1 VYGLVTM
8 VAATWPEPA
17 GEPTDPGLA
26 PPPPPAGRAAPSLGP
41 FAELLGQP
49 YQRLKVAVLRELA
62 TLPTPSWPL
71 ADAER
76 ALTWLEPATAHRLLG
91 ELRSDGLLVEADGP
105 GGSRS
110 PERPDAWRL
119 SDEGQLVAAV
129 CAVLATPRIA
139 PERAVKV
146 LGAVMALAGAAGV
159 DDQAAFAPF
168 VAATAVLERDHAA
181 LVRRI
186 GEGAD
191 DALQAAAGLAAAH
204 LADMAEL
211 ARLAEQAGAGH
222 QAERQRA
229 ATVSGRLQALV
240 DEVAAASAPGQAAT
254 GPPRDGWAP
263 TAAELRTVVAAT
275 DLATLAGLV
284 AGRRRLPPAV
294 PPVRAGAALA
304 ALDEHLGRPE
314 PVVVPL
320 PEPALL
326 PIESPEVV
334 PDFVL
339 LAADVM
345 TWLAGLGDT
354 DLARWVVGGTWAE
367 ATARMAAV
375 VEAWSRWGPAGDGSL
390 AADLDPQPRYEVVGH
405 DEVGIVS
412 WTGVRAPRDPA
423 ERSEDPPE
431 GPGEPHGGAPVDRGA
446 PRAPARAWAGG
457 EERAS

>member
-17 GEPTDPGLA
+17 GEPTDPGQA
-26 PPPPPAGRAAPSLGP
+26 SHASPAGRAAPSLGP
-41 FAELLGQP
+41 FAELLGHP

-62 TLPTPSWPL
+62 ALPTPSWQL

-76 ALTWLEPATAHRLLG
+76 ALTWLEPATAVRLLG
-91 ELRSDGLLVEADGP
+91 ELRADGLLVEADDP
-105 GGSRS
+105 GGSRP
-110 PERPDAWRL
+110 PERAGAWRL

-139 PERAVKV
+139 PERALKV
-146 LGAVMALAGAAGV
+146 LGAALALASAAGV
-159 DDQAAFAPF
+159 DDRAAFAPF
-168 VAATAVLERDHAA
+168 VAATAVLERDHAN

-191 DALQAAAGLAAAH
+191 DALQAAAGLAAVH

-211 ARLAEQAGAGH
+211 AEQVGPGH
-222 QAERQRA
+222 EAERHRA
-229 ATVSGRLQALV
+229 ATVTGRLQALV
-240 DEVAAASAPGQAAT
+240 DETTNAQRAGGDDAEAAAGRGT
-254 GPPRDGWAP
+254 VAP

-275 DLATLAGLV
+275 DTATLAGLV
-284 AGRRRLPPAV
+284 AGRTQLRPAV
-294 PPVRAGAALA
+294 PAGRAGAALA

-320 PEPALL
+320 PEPVLL

-354 DLARWVVGGTWAE
+354 DLGRWVVGGTWAE
-367 ATARMAAV
+367 ATARMAAA

-390 AADLDPQPRYEVVGH
+390 AADLDPQPRFEVVGH

-412 WTGVRAPRDPA
+412 WTGVRAPRAPG
-423 ERSEDPPE
+423 ERSGD
-431 GPGEPHGGAPVDRGA
+431 PGEGDAEA
-446 PRAPARAWAGG
+446 PRTPARAWAGG

>member
-26 PPPPPAGRAAPSLGP
+26 LHASPPGRAAPSLGP
-41 FAELLGQP
+41 FAELLGHP

-62 TLPTPSWPL
+62 TLPTPSWRL

-76 ALTWLEPATAHRLLG
+76 ALTWLEPATATRLLG
-91 ELRSDGLLVEADGP
+91 ELKADGLLVEADDLAGT
-105 GGSRS
+105 
-110 PERPDAWRL
+110 RPRGRADAWRL

-129 CAVLATPRIA
+129 CAVLATPRV
-139 PERAVKV
+139 PPVRALKV
-146 LGAVMALAGAAGV
+146 LGAALALATAAGV
-159 DDQAAFAPF
+159 EDRAAFAPF
-168 VAATAVLERDHAA
+168 VAATAVLERDHAE

-186 GEGAD
+186 GAGDDGAL
-191 DALQAAAGLAAAH
+191 AAAAGLAAGH
-204 LADMAEL
+204 LADMAALTE
-211 ARLAEQAGAGH
+211 LAEQCGPGH
-222 QAERQRA
+222 EAERRRA
-229 ATVSGRLQALV
+229 AAVAGRLRALV
-240 DEVAAASAPGQAAT
+240 DELNGQQGGGDAATAAPGLEAKVLT
-254 GPPRDGWAP
+254 VG
-263 TAAELRTVVAAT
+263 ELREVVAAT

-284 AGRRRLPPAV
+284 VDRIQLRPAV
-294 PPVRAGAALA
+294 PGGRAGAALA

-320 PEPALL
+320 PEPVLL
-326 PIESPEVV
+326 PVESPEVV

-367 ATARMAAV
+367 ATARMAAA

-390 AADLDPQPRYEVVGH
+390 AADLDPQPRFEVVGH

-412 WTGVRAPRDPA
+412 WTGVR
-423 ERSEDPPE
+423 
-431 GPGEPHGGAPVDRGA
+431 
-446 PRAPARAWAGG
+446 
-457 EERAS
+457 ERAS

>member
-1 VYGLVTM
+1 MYGLVTM

-17 GEPTDPGLA
+17 GEPTDPGQA
-26 PPPPPAGRAAPSLGP
+26 SHASPAGRAAPSLGP
-41 FAELLGQP
+41 FAELLGHP

-62 TLPTPSWPL
+62 ALPTPSWQL

-76 ALTWLEPATAHRLLG
+76 ALTWLEPATAVRLLG
-91 ELRSDGLLVEADGP
+91 ELRADGLLVEADDP
-105 GGSRS
+105 GGSRP
-110 PERPDAWRL
+110 PERAGAWRL

-139 PERAVKV
+139 PERALKV
-146 LGAVMALAGAAGV
+146 LGAALALASAAGV
-159 DDQAAFAPF
+159 DDRAAFAPF
-168 VAATAVLERDHAA
+168 VAATAVLERDHAN

-191 DALQAAAGLAAAH
+191 DALQAAAGLAAVH
-204 LADMAEL
+204 LADMAAL
-211 ARLAEQAGAGH
+211 AELAEQVGPGH
-222 QAERQRA
+222 EAERQRA
-229 ATVSGRLQALV
+229 ATVTGWLQALV
-240 DEVAAASAPGQAAT
+240 DEVTTNAQRAGGDDAEAAAGRGT
-254 GPPRDGWAP
+254 VAP
-263 TAAELRTVVAAT
+263 TAAELRMVVAAT
-275 DLATLAGLV
+275 DPATLAGLV
-284 AGRRRLPPAV
+284 AGRTQLRPAV
-294 PPVRAGAALA
+294 PAGRAGAALA
-304 ALDEHLGRPE
+304 ALDEHLGQPE

-320 PEPALL
+320 PEPVLL

-354 DLARWVVGGTWAE
+354 DLGRWVVGGTWAE
-367 ATARMAAV
+367 ATARMAAA

-390 AADLDPQPRYEVVGH
+390 AADLDPQPRFEVVGH

-423 ERSEDPPE
+423 ERSEDPGQGDPE
-431 GPGEPHGGAPVDRGA
+431 T
-446 PRAPARAWAGG
+446 PRTPARAWAGG

>member
-1 VYGLVTM
+1 M
-8 VAATWPEPA
+8 ASHW
-17 GEPTDPGLA
+17 
-26 PPPPPAGRAAPSLGP
+26 PPAGRAAPSLGP

-62 TLPTPSWPL
+62 ALPTPSWPL

-76 ALTWLEPATAHRLLG
+76 ALTWLEPATAVRLLG
-91 ELRSDGLLVEADGP
+91 ELRADGLLLEADAAA
-105 GGSRS
+105 GSRPS
-110 PERPDAWRL
+110 ERPEAWRL

-129 CAVLATPRIA
+129 CAVLAAPRIA

-146 LGAVMALAGAAGV
+146 LGAVMTLASAAEV
-159 DDQAAFAPF
+159 DDRAAFAPF

-186 GEGAD
+186 REGAD
-191 DALQAAAGLAAAH
+191 DALQAASRLAAAH

-211 ARLAEQAGAGH
+211 VEQAGAGH
-222 QAERQRA
+222 DAERHRA
-229 ATVSGRLQALV
+229 ATVRGRLQALL
-240 DEVAAASAPGQAAT
+240 DEVTTTAQQAGGDAAEVGSRLEVVPS
-254 GPPRDGWAP
+254 
-263 TAAELRTVVAAT
+263 AAELRAVVAAT

-284 AGRRRLPPAV
+284 AGRPQLPPAI
-294 PPVRAGAALA
+294 PPARAGAALA
-304 ALDEHLGRPE
+304 ALDELLGRPE
-314 PVVVPL
+314 PAVVPL
-320 PEPALL
+320 PEPVLL

-354 DLARWVVGGTWAE
+354 DLARWVIGGTWAE
-367 ATARMAAV
+367 ATARMAAA

-390 AADLDPQPRYEVVGH
+390 AADLDPQPRFEVVGH

-412 WTGVRAPRDPA
+412 WTGVSAPRDPA
-423 ERSEDPPE
+423 ERPEDSQQ
-431 GPGEPHGGAPVDRGA
+431 EPATAAH
-446 PRAPARAWAGG
+446 AWAATQ
-457 EERAS
+457 ERAS

>member
-1 VYGLVTM
+1 VYGLVNM

-26 PPPPPAGRAAPSLGP
+26 SHWPPAGRAAPSLGP

-62 TLPTPSWPL
+62 ALPTPSWPL

-76 ALTWLEPATAHRLLG
+76 ALTWLEPATAVRLLG
-91 ELRSDGLLVEADGP
+91 ELRADGLLLEADAAA
-105 GGSRS
+105 GSRPS
-110 PERPDAWRL
+110 ERLGAWRL

-129 CAVLATPRIA
+129 CAVLAAPRIA

-146 LGAVMALAGAAGV
+146 LGAVMALASAAEV
-159 DDQAAFAPF
+159 DDRAAFAPF

-181 LVRRI
+181 LIRRI
-186 GEGAD
+186 REGAD
-191 DALQAAAGLAAAH
+191 DALQAAARLAAAH

-211 ARLAEQAGAGH
+211 VEQAGAGH
-222 QAERQRA
+222 DAERHRA
-229 ATVSGRLQALV
+229 ATVRGRLQALL
-240 DEVAAASAPGQAAT
+240 DEVTTTARQA
-254 GPPRDGWAP
+254 GGDGAEAVSRLEVVVP
-263 TAAELRTVVAAT
+263 SAAELRAVVAAT

-284 AGRRRLPPAV
+284 AGRPQLPPAI
-294 PPVRAGAALA
+294 PPARAGAALA
-304 ALDEHLGRPE
+304 ALDELLGRPE

-320 PEPALL
+320 PEPVLL

-354 DLARWVVGGTWAE
+354 DLARWVIGGTWAE
-367 ATARMAAV
+367 ATARMAAA

-390 AADLDPQPRYEVVGH
+390 AADLDPQPRFEVVGH

-412 WTGVRAPRDPA
+412 WTGVSAPRDPA
-423 ERSEDPPE
+423 ERPEDPQQ
-431 GPGEPHGGAPVDRGA
+431 EPATAAH
-446 PRAPARAWAGG
+446 AWAATQ
-457 EERAS
+457 ERAS